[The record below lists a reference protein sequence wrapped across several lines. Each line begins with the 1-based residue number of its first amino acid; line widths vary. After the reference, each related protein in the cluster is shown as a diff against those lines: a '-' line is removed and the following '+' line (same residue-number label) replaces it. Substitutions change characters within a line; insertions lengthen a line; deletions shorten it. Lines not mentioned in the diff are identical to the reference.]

1 MLPSGRATR
10 SSQGGPRAG
19 WDQAVY
25 PKLPAQG
32 GVRAERHPSRHPA
45 VLPFASPSPAQGR
58 SQPSLHVPVSH
69 APSGSF
75 PDPHP
80 GRLRLFTALAG
91 GALLSGFLMP
101 VQDPLPPRE
110 RLPRRRVLV
119 HFSAAL
125 EPAGP
130 SPVLCVQG
138 LAGERISGS
147 FTTSRTPGWSQGGRA
162 QQVGGASSPARG
174 RGRVPKAGH
183 PVCAR
188 AGTGS
193 RDTRMGPPWSHEPQ
207 PGRIWR
213 ELEQGKEGNAWGE
226 ADP

>member
-1 MLPSGRATR
+1 MEGSGLWCFRLDGQLGAHRAAPGQAGTR
-10 SSQGGPRAG
+10 L
-19 WDQAVY
+19 Y

-32 GVRAERHPSRHPA
+32 GARAERHPSRHPA
-45 VLPFASPSPAQGR
+45 VLPFASPSPGTGPLPAIPAHPSATPPR
-58 SQPSLHVPVSH
+58 APSLIPTQAACVCSPHWLVAPGFWVPDAS
-69 APSGSF
+69 SGPTS
-75 PDPHP
+75 PE
-80 GRLRLFTALAG
+80 
-91 GALLSGFLMP
+91 GASPQEEGSCAFLC
-101 VQDPLPPRE
+101 
-110 RLPRRRVLV
+110 
-119 HFSAAL
+119 
-125 EPAGP
+125 G
-130 SPVLCVQG
+130 PVLCVQG

-147 FTTSRTPGWSQGGRA
+147 FITSRTPGGSQGGRA

-174 RGRVPKAGH
+174 RGRVPKASH